1 MFVGAKEGLET
12 NTGSCHPSDIANGAF
27 LLPVR
32 RKPGWSSGSLVGPGG
47 SRHEEDLH
55 PQQRMYPGQGAQ
67 YLSDSISDSLGDPGV
82 NLVGHLV
89 DLPFKIL
96 E

>member
-1 MFVGAKEGLET
+1 M
-12 NTGSCHPSDIANGAF
+12 
-27 LLPVR
+27 
-32 RKPGWSSGSLVGPGG
+32 GPGD
-47 SRHEEDLH
+47 SCHEEDLH
-55 PQQRMYPGQGAQ
+55 PQQKMYPGQGAQ